1 MSYTAM
7 KNIELCYNNDKAFIY
22 RLVKIDA
29 RRKESYNPDW
39 HMIDL
44 EIGDIHLE
52 KHTQYIGLTSNPIK
66 RAQFHRTDKSENL
79 IMQIFAIAGSPAEA
93 KYLEA
98 KAIFEFEEKFGSV
111 PQFNVGGDSYAG
123 A

>member
-7 KNIELCYNNDKAFIY
+7 KNIQLCYNNDKAFIY
-22 RLVKIDA
+22 RLVKINGNF
-29 RRKESYNPDW
+29 KEAYNPDW

-44 EIGDIHLE
+44 EIGNIHLE
-52 KHTQYIGLTSNPIK
+52 NHTQYIGLTSNPIK
-66 RAQFHRTDKSENL
+66 RAQYHRTTKGETL
-79 IMQIFAIAGSPAEA
+79 RMQIFAIAGSPAEA

-98 KAIFEFEEKFGSV
+98 KAIFEFEEKYGSV
-111 PQFNVGGDSYAG
+111 PEFNVGGDSYAG

>member
-7 KNIELCYNNDKAFIY
+7 KNIQLCYNNDKAFIY
-22 RLVKIDA
+22 RLVKINGNF
-29 RRKESYNPDW
+29 KEAYNPDW

-44 EIGDIHLE
+44 EVGNVHLN
-52 KHTQYIGLTSNPIK
+52 KYTQYIGLTSNPIK
-66 RAQFHRTDKSENL
+66 RAQYHRTTKGENL

-111 PQFNVGGDSYAG
+111 PEFNIGGDSYAG

>member
-7 KNIELCYNNDKAFIY
+7 KNIQLCYNNDKAFIY
-22 RLVKIDA
+22 RLVKINGNF
-29 RRKESYNPDW
+29 KEAYNPDW

-44 EIGDIHLE
+44 EVGNVHLN
-52 KHTQYIGLTSNPIK
+52 KYTQYIGLTSNPIK
-66 RAQFHRTDKSENL
+66 RAQYHRTTKGENL

-111 PQFNVGGDSYAG
+111 PEFNVGGDSYAG

>member
-7 KNIELCYNNDKAFIY
+7 KNIQLCYNNDKAFIY
-22 RLVKIDA
+22 RLVKINGNF
-29 RRKESYNPDW
+29 KEAYNPDW

-44 EIGDIHLE
+44 EVGNVHLN
-52 KHTQYIGLTSNPIK
+52 KYTQYIGLTSNPIK
-66 RAQFHRTDKSENL
+66 RAQYHRTTKGENL

-111 PQFNVGGDSYAG
+111 PEFNVAGDSYAG

>member
-66 RAQFHRTDKSENL
+66 RAQYHKTTKGENL